1 MKHLSEDDLIE
12 LYYSKEEPVRA
23 SRHLAGCAQCTR
35 AYAELESDLASVK
48 AIEPPLLDAAYGD
61 RLWQSLAPF
70 LPVYEERKRT
80 LPRFS
85 RWIYAAASVLMIAGA
100 FLAGRV
106 WEHHRPRISTAASP
120 AAIPQPP
127 LLPQLQPQQQP
138 QPQQRERVV
147 VVLLGDHLDRLE
159 RLLVELK
166 HADADSA
173 EMVSPL
179 RDEARSLLT
188 ANRICRQQVKQQDD
202 PALAEALDRLETLL
216 AELSNSQG
224 GLNAA
229 AITRLQN
236 EMNSNSLLF
245 EVRILRSRIPD
256 QQTAENSRSK
266 GGTI

>member
-23 SRHLAGCAQCTR
+23 SRHLAGCAQCAR
-35 AYAELESDLASVK
+35 AYAELESDLAAVES
-48 AIEPPLLDAAYGD
+48 IEPPLRDAAYGD

-70 LPVYEERKRT
+70 LPVYEERKRA
-80 LPRFS
+80 LPRIG
-85 RWIYAAASVLMIAGA
+85 RWIYAAACVLMIAGA

-106 WEHHRPRISTAASP
+106 WEHTRPQTLTASNP
-120 AAIPQPP
+120 AAIPPP
-127 LLPQLQPQQQP
+127 TLMPQLQPQHQP
-138 QPQQRERVV
+138 EPRQRERVV
-147 VVLLGDHLDRLE
+147 VVLLGDHLDRSE

-166 HADADSA
+166 HADVDSA

-188 ANRICRQQVKQQDD
+188 ANRICRQEVKQQDD
-202 PALAEALDRLETLL
+202 PALAEALDRLENLL
-216 AELSNSQG
+216 VELANPQG

-229 AITRLQN
+229 ALTRLQN

-256 QQTAENSRSK
+256 QQPTENLRSK

>member
-23 SRHLAGCAQCTR
+23 SRHLAGCAQCAR
-35 AYAELESDLASVK
+35 AYAELESDLAAVE
-48 AIEPPLLDAAYGD
+48 AIEPPLRDAAYGD
-61 RLWQSLAPF
+61 RLWQSLAPI
-70 LPVYEERKRT
+70 LPVYEKRKRA
-80 LPRFS
+80 LPRYG
-85 RWIYAAASVLMIAGA
+85 RWIYAAAGVVMIAGA

-106 WEHHRPRISTAASP
+106 WEHHRPRITTAANP
-120 AAIPQPP
+120 AAIPQPS
-127 LLPQLQPQQQP
+127 LLPQLQPQP
-138 QPQQRERVV
+138 QPQRRERVV
-147 VVLLGDHLDRLE
+147 VVLLGDHLDRSE

-179 RDEARSLLT
+179 RAEARSLLT

-202 PALAEALDRLETLL
+202 PALDEALDHLDHLL
-216 AELSNSQG
+216 GELANQQG

-229 AITRLQN
+229 ALTRLQE
-236 EMNSNSLLF
+236 EMKSDSLLF
-245 EVRILRSRIPD
+245 EVRVLRSRIPD
-256 QQTAENSRSK
+256 QQSAENSRSK